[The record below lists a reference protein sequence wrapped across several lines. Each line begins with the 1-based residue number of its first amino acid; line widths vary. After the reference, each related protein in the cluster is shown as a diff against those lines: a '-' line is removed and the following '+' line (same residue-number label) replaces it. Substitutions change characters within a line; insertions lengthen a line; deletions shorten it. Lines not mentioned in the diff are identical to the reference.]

1 VVTTQT
7 THLRDW
13 KITTGYRV
21 LVQVG
26 WGVIALAVFF
36 GAAASWFDTVA
47 IWWLVA
53 GLAVVVI
60 LTSLLLPE
68 PVPRDMITGG
78 PHRIDSRHQ

>member
-1 VVTTQT
+1 MTTQT

-13 KITTGYRV
+13 KLTTGHRV

-26 WGVIALAVFF
+26 WGLIALAVYL
-36 GAAASWFDTVA
+36 GAAASWFDTAA
-47 IWWLVA
+47 IWWAVA

-68 PVPRDMITGG
+68 PVPRDMITGSA
-78 PHRIDSRHQ
+78 HLIDSHH